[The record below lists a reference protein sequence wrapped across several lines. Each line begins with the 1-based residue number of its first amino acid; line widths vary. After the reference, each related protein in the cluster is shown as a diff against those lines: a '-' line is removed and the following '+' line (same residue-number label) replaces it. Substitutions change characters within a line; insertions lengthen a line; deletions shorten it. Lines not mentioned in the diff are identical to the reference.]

1 MAAFVLRRLVWSV
14 AVLFLVVTMLFLLMR
29 SIGGSPLRHG
39 PLLGFSSQAW
49 TKYGDVQPKSIERNQ
64 LRLYG
69 LDRPWYRQYLDYVEH
84 VARLDFGPSLSYRYR
99 NVNDVIREQGPVSL
113 ELGLLAA
120 AWAVVLGLPL
130 GLIAG
135 LRPGRAEDRL
145 ATILSLIGYA
155 IPSFCVG
162 TVLIWLFAV
171 ELPWLPTTGWSEGW
185 AQKVLPS
192 FSLGLLPMAFVARLT
207 RAGLVEAMEQDFVRA
222 ARAKGLRRRRVVLV
236 HALRNAL
243 IPVVTAAG
251 PLVGLIV
258 TGVFVIEDV
267 FQVPGIGRF
276 YVAAVAARDYPLVLG
291 LSVVLAASVILANL
305 AVDVLYGVL
314 DPRTRDVRG

>member
-1 MAAFVLRRLVWSV
+1 MALFVLRRLVWSV

-49 TKYGDVQPKSIERNQ
+49 TKYGDVQPKSIEQNQ

-84 VARLDFGPSLSYRYR
+84 VVRLDFGPSLSYRYR

-120 AWAVVLGLPL
+120 AWAVVIGLPL

-135 LRPGRAEDRL
+135 LRPGQAEDRL
-145 ATILSLIGYA
+145 ATSLSLIGYA

-162 TVLIWLFAV
+162 TMLIWLVAF

-243 IPVVTAAG
+243 FRSSEPAG
-251 PLVGLIV
+251 AGS
-258 TGVFVIEDV
+258 G
-267 FQVPGIGRF
+267 
-276 YVAAVAARDYPLVLG
+276 
-291 LSVVLAASVILANL
+291 
-305 AVDVLYGVL
+305 
-314 DPRTRDVRG
+314 